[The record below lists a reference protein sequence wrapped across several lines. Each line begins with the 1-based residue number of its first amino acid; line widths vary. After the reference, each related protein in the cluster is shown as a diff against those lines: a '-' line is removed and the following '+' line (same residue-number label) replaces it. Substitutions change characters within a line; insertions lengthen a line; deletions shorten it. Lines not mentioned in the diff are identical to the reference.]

1 MFHDINNGYAFQYF
15 VLYLILNS
23 IYCLIFSSMALFKT
37 AFFTDISDKNI
48 GGTYMTLLNTVAN
61 IGMQWPTTLA
71 LYLVEAFSIKACVF
85 VKQAN
90 LNEVNKK
97 KFFKDFLKT
106 MHENTCVSQF
116 EQKVNFVY

>member
-1 MFHDINNGYAFQYF
+1 
-15 VLYLILNS
+15 
-23 IYCLIFSSMALFKT
+23 MALFKT

-61 IGMQWPTTLA
+61 IGQQWPTTLA

-85 VKQAN
+85 EKQTN
-90 LNEVNKK
+90 LSQISKR
-97 KFFKDFLKT
+97 KFFNDFLKT

-116 EQKVNFVY
+116 EQKVNFVHKK